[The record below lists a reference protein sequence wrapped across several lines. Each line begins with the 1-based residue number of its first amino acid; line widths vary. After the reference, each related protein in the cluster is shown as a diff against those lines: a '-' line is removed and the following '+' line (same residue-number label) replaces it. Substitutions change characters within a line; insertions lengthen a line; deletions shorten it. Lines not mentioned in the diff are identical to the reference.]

1 MPLGAVVRT
10 YQQHKAF
17 YDAIQAGKPGE
28 KGKVA
33 ATVRLISGCQDN
45 QTSLDGAFN
54 GLFTATLLRVW
65 RGGAF
70 RGDYARFHRAVV
82 NRMPPN
88 QTPKHTVIGQPS
100 AEYDAE
106 RPFTI

>member
-1 MPLGAVVRT
+1 VPGQPDLARRRVQRPLHR
-10 YQQHKAF
+10 
-17 YDAIQAGKPGE
+17 D
-28 KGKVA
+28 
-33 ATVRLISGCQDN
+33 
-45 QTSLDGAFN
+45 
-54 GLFTATLLRVW
+54 VW

-82 NRMPPN
+82 NRMPAN
-88 QTPKHTVIGQPS
+88 QTPKHTVVGQPS